1 MRYGIVMKKFII
13 TRILGYIIIVFVM
26 LTVVFY
32 VTRAIPSDPTALY
45 VSPRMPPEAKENLIQ
60 RFALDE
66 SLETQYI
73 QYLKNVIQG
82 DFGDSFYY
90 GENVWV
96 LLKNATV
103 PTFILLTGA
112 LFWALVL
119 DFISDRKYPQK
130 ALINSIAYLI
140 PFLFLG
146 LLLIFVFSFRMDIVP
161 VGGWMSQ
168 SAALDSM
175 GAKMIDVLHHMI
187 LPVMVLIIWLLV
199 AYIPLVKTVSRGVIS
214 EKKTLLPP
222 GLSTIVAGSLLF
234 YSLQI
239 VMTTFSWPGYQGMM
253 LIASL
258 NYDYPLA
265 IGALLVGLL
274 FSLAITLCLEI
285 VYGTLAF
292 ILYPSSTANPS

>member
-1 MRYGIVMKKFII
+1 MKKFIA
-13 TRILGYIIIVFVM
+13 TRILGFIIIVFVM
-26 LTVVFY
+26 LTVIFS
-32 VTRAIPSDPTALY
+32 VTRAIPSDPAALY
-45 VSPRMPPEAKENLIQ
+45 VSPRMPPEVKENLVQ

-73 QYLKNVIQG
+73 QYLKNFFQG
-82 DFGDSFYY
+82 DLGDSFYY
-90 GENVWV
+90 GENIWV
-96 LLKNATV
+96 MLKNGTV
-103 PTFILLTGA
+103 PTLILLTGT

-161 VGGWMSQ
+161 IGGWMSQ
-168 SAALDSM
+168 SATSVSM
-175 GAKMIDVLHHMI
+175 GAKVVDVLHHMI

-199 AYIPLVKTVSRGVIS
+199 AYIPLVKTVSRGAIT
-214 EKKTLLPP
+214 EKKTLVPP
-222 GLSTIVAGSLLF
+222 GLSTVIAGSLLF

-239 VMTTFSWPGYQGMM
+239 VMTIFSWPGYQGMM

-274 FSLAITLCLEI
+274 FSFAITLCLEI

-292 ILYPSSTANPS
+292 ISHPSSTASPS

>member
-1 MRYGIVMKKFII
+1 MKKFIA
-13 TRILGYIIIVFVM
+13 TRILGFIIIVFVM
-26 LTVVFY
+26 LTMIFY
-32 VTRAIPSDPTALY
+32 MTHAIPSDPTTLY
-45 VSPRMPPEAKENLIQ
+45 VSPRMSSEVQENLIQ

-73 QYLKNVIQG
+73 QYLKNFFRG
-82 DFGDSFYY
+82 DLGDSFYY
-90 GENVWV
+90 GENVWEI
-96 LLKNATV
+96 LKNRTV
-103 PTFILLTGA
+103 PTLILLSSALFGA
-112 LFWALVL
+112 LVM

-130 ALINSIAYLI
+130 ALGNSIAYVI

-146 LLLIFVFSFRMDIVP
+146 LLLIFVFSFKMDIVP
-161 VGGWMSQ
+161 MGGWMSQ
-168 SAALDSM
+168 SAVWGST
-175 GAKMIDVLHHMI
+175 GAKIVDVLHHMI

-199 AYIPLVKTVSRGVIS
+199 AYIPLVKTVSRGAIT
-214 EKKTLLPP
+214 EKKTPVPP
-222 GLSTIVAGSLLF
+222 GLSTVIAGSLLF

-274 FSLAITLCLEI
+274 FSFAVTLCLEI

-292 ILYPSSTANPS
+292 ISYPSSTASLS